1 MPTFSLGS
9 SEPTFHESATV
20 VGASKSASEP
30 RSATRSTA
38 AAAGTRSDQGSQ
50 RSQHSPQRQFYR
62 WQFVCTA
69 LFWLQFRRRTGKHL
83 WEIANGAV
91 CTRPSWLPTA
101 PLLALHRLRVPVFVL
116 MPLMMAMSSLGSLS
130 GSRPLRL
137 LTALVTSAYHLIE
150 SSVTNRHGEFPMLY
164 NSWAMLLPD
173 PYAQAASL
181 GVAVNFVLSSGI
193 AKLQVGGLGWMR
205 PRTMRAYLDIYAAS
219 RSAPPLSPTLNRFLA
234 RRDWATGAIGVG
246 TILLECG
253 LIPATLLMPAPWRRV
268 VGVGA
273 MVAMHCGIGV
283 AMSAQVG
290 LLFLTALPSYISGFS
305 CEAAVGSG
313 PWVVAACAGLGPSL
327 LSALGLPTGESWPL
341 SPVQL
346 FMWSGGAARALQQ
359 ALMTGGTR
367 AVLGS
372 AAVVSSAAGLP
383 VVPTGVPAAR
393 VAALLA
399 RSKQPA
405 ALHDAL
411 TRVIGFTTCQGSLAG
426 AALTLRRAP
435 SGGWLAQPFIEAV
448 QKWLVE
454 ERRLVEMH
462 TGRALVQAFF
472 VRVHNGIAL

>member
-1 MPTFSLGS
+1 
-9 SEPTFHESATV
+9 
-20 VGASKSASEP
+20 
-30 RSATRSTA
+30 
-38 AAAGTRSDQGSQ
+38 
-50 RSQHSPQRQFYR
+50 
-62 WQFVCTA
+62 
-69 LFWLQFRRRTGKHL
+69 
-83 WEIANGAV
+83 
-91 CTRPSWLPTA
+91 
-101 PLLALHRLRVPVFVL
+101 
-116 MPLMMAMSSLGSLS
+116 
-130 GSRPLRL
+130 
-137 LTALVTSAYHLIE
+137 
-150 SSVTNRHGEFPMLY
+150 
-164 NSWAMLLPD
+164 
-173 PYAQAASL
+173 
-181 GVAVNFVLSSGI
+181 
-193 AKLQVGGLGWMR
+193 MR

-234 RRDWATGAIGVG
+234 RRDWATGAVGVG

-359 ALMTGGTR
+359 APMTGGTR

-411 TRVIGFTTCQGSLAG
+411 TRVIGFTTCQGSLA
-426 AALTLRRAP
+426 
-435 SGGWLAQPFIEAV
+435 
-448 QKWLVE
+448 
-454 ERRLVEMH
+454 
-462 TGRALVQAFF
+462 
-472 VRVHNGIAL
+472 